1 MIQGFRIAHILYIW
15 YNILYLCAYYEW
27 SVVIFM
33 NYNKKSIAAKQKEL
47 TASGR
52 RMMSKASVMSLRIT
66 LVLFVTVMV
75 CGIMASLGV
84 LRGIIDTAP
93 SIDTID
99 VSPEGYS
106 TKIYDSQGNLTQTLI
121 GQNAN
126 RIYVPLSEI
135 PDVVQ
140 NAFIAIEDERFR
152 EHDGI
157 DVRGIL
163 RAAQNTLTHGDLS
176 QGASTIT
183 QQLLKNT
190 VFNGGSEKS
199 DLAKIQRKIQEQYL
213 AIQLEQVL
221 DKNTI
226 LEYYLNTINLSQ
238 NTLGVQAASLRYFGK
253 KVLSLHFQRQVLLPE
268 SPRTLQ
274 PTTLL
279 HILRTI
285 MLNVA
290 LYLITCVN
298 RVI

>member
-1 MIQGFRIAHILYIW
+1 
-15 YNILYLCAYYEW
+15 
-27 SVVIFM
+27 M

-157 DVRGIL
+157 D
-163 RAAQNTLTHGDLS
+163 
-176 QGASTIT
+176 
-183 QQLLKNT
+183 
-190 VFNGGSEKS
+190 
-199 DLAKIQRKIQEQYL
+199 
-213 AIQLEQVL
+213 
-221 DKNTI
+221 
-226 LEYYLNTINLSQ
+226 
-238 NTLGVQAASLRYFGK
+238 
-253 KVLSLHFQRQVLLPE
+253 LP
-268 SPRTLQ
+268 
-274 PTTLL
+274 
-279 HILRTI
+279 
-285 MLNVA
+285 
-290 LYLITCVN
+290 
-298 RVI
+298 